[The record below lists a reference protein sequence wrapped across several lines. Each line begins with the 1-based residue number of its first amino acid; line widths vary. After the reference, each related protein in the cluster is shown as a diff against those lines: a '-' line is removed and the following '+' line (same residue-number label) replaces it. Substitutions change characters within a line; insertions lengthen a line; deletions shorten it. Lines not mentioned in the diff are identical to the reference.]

1 MIDHLDAMNRL
12 AEARVREALN
22 EGRPRPTRFHLT
34 PAIMNAAEH
43 PRAARL
49 YQPLRV
55 VGRPLR
61 TRKTPQAN
69 WLRWP
74 RAWTRRPT

>member
-34 PAIMNAAEH
+34 PAIMQTVEH
-43 PRAARL
+43 PRAE
-49 YQPLRV
+49 PLRV

-61 TRKTPQAN
+61 TWKTPQAN

>member
-34 PAIMNAAEH
+34 PAIMGTVAH
-43 PRAARL
+43 TRAAQPN
-49 YQPLRV
+49 QPLQAA
-55 VGRPLR
+55 GRPLR
-61 TRKTPQAN
+61 ARSTSQAN